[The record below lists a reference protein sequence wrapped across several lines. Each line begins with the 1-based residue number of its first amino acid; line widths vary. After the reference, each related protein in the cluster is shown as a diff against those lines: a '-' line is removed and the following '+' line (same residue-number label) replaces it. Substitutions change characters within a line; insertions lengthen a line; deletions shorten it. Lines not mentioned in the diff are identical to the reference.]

1 MAEGAVEAAPV
12 LVRGRGPSTAA
23 RVARLVREAA
33 LAVEGVAA
41 TSAGWLGR
49 QGTPDRGEVI
59 PGVVATALREGYEL
73 SLHLVVEPVPLYAL
87 ADRLREEVRARVA
100 AELPEVALGPISV
113 AFEDVA
119 EPARHAQDRRGALA
133 SDPVAGQRR
142 RPGPAPAGDAADAA
156 PVGGPAER

>member
-1 MAEGAVEAAPV
+1 MPQGAVEAAPV

-41 TSAGWLGR
+41 TSAGRLGR
-49 QGTPDRGEVI
+49 KGTPDRGEVI

-73 SLHLVVEPVPLYAL
+73 SLHVVAEPVPLYAL
-87 ADRLREEVRARVA
+87 ADRLRAEVRARVA
-100 AELPEVALGPISV
+100 AGLPEVTVGPISI

-119 EPARHAQDRRGALA
+119 EPGLARLA
-133 SDPVAGQRR
+133 
-142 RPGPAPAGDAADAA
+142 PGGRS
-156 PVGGPAER
+156 GER